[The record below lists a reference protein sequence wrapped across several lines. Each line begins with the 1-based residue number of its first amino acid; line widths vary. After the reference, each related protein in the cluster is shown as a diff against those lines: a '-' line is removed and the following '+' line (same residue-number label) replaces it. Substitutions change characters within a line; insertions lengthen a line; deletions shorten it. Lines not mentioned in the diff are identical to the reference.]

1 MTVPKRFDLLRFVAT
16 MLKVFAWITLVLSIL
31 AAIGVVLA
39 GGQMGT
45 VLDQAIPGMG
55 ATLSGQGGLIG
66 GIIAAVGVLLVGV
79 LYFVILYAAGENI
92 SLSLAVE
99 ENTRLTAALLLKM
112 HQDTQVDTRAPYAGG
127 FANEP
132 EPYNR

>member
-31 AAIGVVLA
+31 SAIGVVLA

-55 ATLSGQGGLIG
+55 AALSGQGGLIG

-79 LYFVILYAAGENI
+79 LYFVILY
-92 SLSLAVE
+92 E

-112 HQDTQVDTRAPYAGG
+112 HQDTQVDTRTPYAGG